1 MHAAPV
7 KTACGRRGITYAIH
21 GKGKQGDKL
30 FLLCNY
36 IYLTIALIIVL
47 YPLLYIVSASISDPK
62 YVSSGEMWLIPKGIT
77 FDGYARVFENA
88 NIWIGYKNTIIY
100 TVIGTIVN
108 LIVTLP
114 AAYALSRSD
123 FVGRGF
129 LWQCSWLRCF
139 RRGLIPSY
147 LLVKDLG
154 MVNSMWALILPG
166 AASIWNII
174 VSRTFFQSTIPKE
187 LQEAAHIDG
196 CTNFRLFVKIVLP
209 LSMPIIAV
217 MALFYGVGHWNSYF
231 SAMIY
236 LNDAAKYP
244 LQLFLRQILVLQE
257 MAAQGGGAIDASS
270 AAAMNSKAEI
280 AALVKYAVII
290 VATLPVI
297 AVYPFLQRYFVQGV
311 MIGSVKG

>member
-1 MHAAPV
+1 MASGV
-7 KTACGRRGITYAIH
+7 KESN
-21 GKGKQGDKL
+21 GDKL
-30 FLLCNY
+30 FLLLNY
-36 IYLTIALIIVL
+36 LYLTIALIIVL

-62 YVSSGEMWLIPKGIT
+62 QVASGEMWLLPKGIT
-77 FDGYARVFENA
+77 FEGYARVFENQ

-100 TVIGTIVN
+100 TVVGTAVN
-108 LIVTLP
+108 LLVTLP

-129 LWQCSWLRCF
+129 FMAMFLVTMF
-139 RRGLIPSY
+139 FGGGLVPSY
-147 LLVKDLG
+147 LLIKDLG
-154 MVNSMWALILPG
+154 MINSMWALILPG

-174 VSRTFFQSTIPKE
+174 VTRTFFQSTIPKE

-196 CTNFRLFVKIVLP
+196 CTNLRLFIKIVLP

-236 LNDAAKYP
+236 LNDSAKYP

-257 MAAQGGGAIDASS
+257 MAAQGGGAIDMSS
-270 AAAMNSKAEI
+270 ASAMNTKAEI

-290 VATLPVI
+290 VATIPVI
-297 AVYPFLQRYFVQGV
+297 VIYPFLQRYFVQGV

>member
-1 MHAAPV
+1 MSSAV
-7 KTACGRRGITYAIH
+7 KESRS
-21 GKGKQGDKL
+21 DKL
-30 FLLCNY
+30 FLWCNY
-36 IYLTIALIIVL
+36 IYLTIALVIVL
-47 YPLLYIVSASISDPK
+47 YPLLYIISASISDPK
-62 YVSSGEMWLIPKGIT
+62 FVSSGEMWLLPKGIT
-77 FDGYARVFENA
+77 FEGYARVFENT

-100 TVIGTIVN
+100 TIVGTLVN
-108 LIVTLP
+108 LMVTLP

-129 LWQCSWLRCF
+129 FMAMFMVTMFFSG
-139 RRGLIPSY
+139 GLVPSY

-174 VSRTFFQSTIPKE
+174 VCRTFFQSTIPKE

-196 CTNFRLFVKIVLP
+196 CTNTRLFIRIVLP

-236 LNDAAKYP
+236 LNDSSKYP

-257 MAAQGGGAIDASS
+257 MAAQGGGAIDTSS
-270 AAAMNSKAEI
+270 ATAMNSKAEI

-290 VATLPVI
+290 VSTLPVI
-297 AVYPFLQRYFVQGV
+297 AIYPFLQRYFVQGV